1 VQQRRRDADSRL
13 SPLQRPNV
21 SGQFQNLWLAQLLPN
36 DGSSPLIPAVNTSRM
51 RASLLVKVMQIG
63 PFVPARIIAMTV
75 RAIHHEQMPALR
87 CVDCQFRAS
96 LG

>member
-1 VQQRRRDADSRL
+1 MNPGVASVQ
-13 SPLQRPNV
+13 
-21 SGQFQNLWLAQLLPN
+21 
-36 DGSSPLIPAVNTSRM
+36 I
-51 RASLLVKVMQIG
+51 MQIG
-63 PFVPARIIAMTV
+63 PFVPARITAMTV